1 MLSLK
6 PRVRGGFSDRT
17 KKETINTIIQK
28 DNLDERTRNKII
40 NIIDVIIDNCDK
52 VYKLDEFY
60 NYIYKTIFCVTKN
73 EIPYHNSDKRENIND
88 GIKKDRQNY
97 DILSFIEE
105 IDIW

>member
-17 KKETINTIIQK
+17 KKEPINTIIQK

-52 VYKLDEFY
+52 RYKTGEFY
-60 NYIYKTIFCVTKN
+60 NYIYKTVFCVTED
-73 EIPYHNSDKRENIND
+73 EIPYNKRQSIID
-88 GIKKDRQNY
+88 GIKNNWEYY
-97 DILSFIEE
+97 DILSLIFELLY
-105 IDIW
+105 